1 MSIELYHIFGPYDDQ
16 YNYLTL
22 NPNHVKNRPSWETLD
37 ILEIESVYHF
47 FECVNI
53 EENPEN
59 AKDIFNDL
67 INLWEDGKIKLI

>member
-1 MSIELYHIFGPYDDQ
+1 MIKLYQVYGPYEDP
-16 YNYLTL
+16 YTYLTL
-22 NPNHVKNRPSWETLD
+22 NPNYVKNCIYRNLD

-59 AKDIFNDL
+59 AKDIFNEL